1 MRIELLSYQIFMLC
15 IMHFVFRFNEQVQLL
30 YELLRRAENI
40 KLAPELL
47 EPEPPRL
54 FGDSKYGFKCI
65 F

>member
-1 MRIELLSYQIFMLC
+1 MIC

-54 FGDSKYGFKCI
+54 FGDSKYGFECI